1 MAGGLD
7 CNDVGGFRETDERPH
22 MMPRGASHLEGC
34 SLIAVEIPGLGTMR
48 AVIKGPKQKTVVGR
62 LFSVQVF

>member
-1 MAGGLD
+1 
-7 CNDVGGFRETDERPH
+7 